1 MSSSKLG
8 TIEGIA
14 FIVIII
20 LNHLVL
26 NLPQNILE
34 HCGSSSPLNIIF
46 ITILVFLFLRVLLKL
61 WKPFGNSDI
70 LDISEFLGGTVLKTI
85 LGVLFILYFIIISST
100 VLRNFSE
107 MIKVV
112 YFEKAT
118 ICLMLLFFLIA
129 AAIANRFGFRTIAK
143 CNLIIVPIILLNL
156 LIAFFCIFSRFEIKR
171 IFPIWGYGLNQT
183 FFSGMSN
190 LFAFTGI
197 AYLYF
202 LKPLLKNPEDFPKIS
217 YVSIGISAFYLFLSV
232 TTLLFSFADVLTI
245 NEISPVYLLIR
256 GTNFGRFLQR
266 PDALFILGWI
276 LSLMSYLSI
285 TVWTI
290 SNIFKK
296 VSKTSD
302 TKPMI
307 YCFCALIFVF
317 ALIPKNIAQIR
328 FIQDVVFRYL
338 TIIFVFIIG
347 FTILLFAN
355 LKYRKKHL
363 NKGHSNAPTH
373 KEGGIS

>member
-1 MSSSKLG
+1 M
-8 TIEGIA
+8 
-14 FIVIII
+14 
-20 LNHLVL
+20 
-26 NLPQNILE
+26 
-34 HCGSSSPLNIIF
+34 
-46 ITILVFLFLRVLLKL
+46 
-61 WKPFGNSDI
+61 
-70 LDISEFLGGTVLKTI
+70 
-85 LGVLFILYFIIISST
+85 LYFIIISST

-118 ICLMLLFFLIA
+118 ICLMLLFFLVA
-129 AAIANRFGFRTIAK
+129 AAIANRFGFRTITK

-156 LIAFFCIFSRFEIKR
+156 LIAFFCIFSRFELKR
-171 IFPIWGYGLNQT
+171 LFPIWGYGLNET

-197 AYLYF
+197 GYLYF
-202 LKPLLKNPEDFPKIS
+202 LKPLLKNPSDFHKIT
-217 YVSIGISAFYLFLSV
+217 YISIGISAFYLLLSV

-296 VSKTSD
+296 ISKTAD

-307 YCFCALIFVF
+307 YCFCAIIFVF

-328 FIQDVVFRYL
+328 FIQDIVFRYL
-338 TIIFVFIIG
+338 TIILVFILG
-347 FTILLFAN
+347 FILLLLAN
-355 LKYRKKHL
+355 IKYRKKHPDS
-363 NKGHSNAPTH
+363 K
-373 KEGGIS
+373 KEVLKDE

>member
-8 TIEGIA
+8 RLEGIF

-20 LNHLVL
+20 LNHIIL
-26 NLPQNILE
+26 NLPQSILE
-34 HCGSSSPLNIIF
+34 QCGSSSCLNIIF
-46 ITILVFLFLRVLLKL
+46 ITILVFLFLAFILKL

-70 LDISEFLGGTVLKTI
+70 LDISEFLGGKPLKII
-85 LGVLFILYFIIISST
+85 LGTLFILYFVIISST
-100 VLRNFSE
+100 LLRNFSE

-129 AAIANRFGFRTIAK
+129 ACIANRFGFRTIIK
-143 CNLIIVPIILLNL
+143 CNMIIVPIVLLNL

-171 IFPIWGYGLNQT
+171 IFPIWGYGINQT

-190 LFAFTGI
+190 LFAFSGI

-202 LKPLLKNPEDFPKIS
+202 LKPILKKPADFNKIS
-217 YVSIGISAFYLFLSV
+217 YSSIGISAMYLLLSV

-285 TVWTI
+285 TVWMI

-296 VSKTSD
+296 ITVTHD

-307 YCFCALIFVF
+307 YCFCAIIFVF

-328 FIQDVVFRYL
+328 FIQDVIFRYF
-338 TIIFVFIIG
+338 TIILVFVISLL
-347 FTILLFAN
+347 ILIFSHI
-355 LKYRKKHL
+355 KYKKKHPII
-363 NKGHSNAPTH
+363 NKEAL
-373 KEGGIS
+373 KDE

>member
-8 TIEGIA
+8 TLEGIF

-20 LNHLVL
+20 LNHIVL

-34 HCGSSSPLNIIF
+34 QCGSSSCLNIIF
-46 ITILVFLFLRVLLKL
+46 ITILVFLFLAFVLKL

-70 LDISEFLGGTVLKTI
+70 LDISEFLGGKALKIVLGI
-85 LGVLFILYFIIISST
+85 LFILYFIIISST
-100 VLRNFSE
+100 LLRNFSE

-129 AAIANRFGFRTIAK
+129 SAIANRFGFRTITK
-143 CNLIIVPIILLNL
+143 CNMIIVPIILINL

-171 IFPIWGYGLNQT
+171 IFPIWGYGINQT

-190 LFAFTGI
+190 LFAFSGI
-197 AYLYF
+197 GYLYF
-202 LKPLLKNPEDFPKIS
+202 LKPSLKNPQDFNKIS
-217 YVSIGISAFYLFLSV
+217 YISIGISAIYLFLSV
-232 TTLLFSFADVLTI
+232 STLLFSFADVLTI

-285 TVWTI
+285 TIWVI

-296 VSKTSD
+296 ITKTHD

-307 YCFCALIFVF
+307 YCFCSIIFVF

-328 FIQDVVFRYL
+328 LIQDSIFRYI
-338 TIIFVFIIG
+338 TIILVFVI
-347 FTILLFAN
+347 TSLILIFAN
-355 LKYRKKHL
+355 IKYKKNHHEPKKEELK
-363 NKGHSNAPTH
+363 N
-373 KEGGIS
+373 E